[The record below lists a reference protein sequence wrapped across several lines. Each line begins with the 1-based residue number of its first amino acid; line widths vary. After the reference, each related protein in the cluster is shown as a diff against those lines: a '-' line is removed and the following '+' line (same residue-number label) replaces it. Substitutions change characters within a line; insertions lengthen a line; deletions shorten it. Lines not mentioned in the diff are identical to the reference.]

1 MFKDRWRLERRRDDD
16 WKAWTRVAEEGRRI
30 NMEFSR
36 ESKLIAEKTKE
47 LVDSIKDDSA
57 A

>member
-1 MFKDRWRLERRRDDD
+1 MFKDRCQLERRRDDD
-16 WKAWTRVAEEGRRI
+16 WKTWTRVAEEGQRI

-36 ESKLIAEKTKE
+36 ESKLIAERTKE

>member
-1 MFKDRWRLERRRDDD
+1 MFRGRYGAARRRDDD
-16 WKAWTRVAEEGRRI
+16 WKSWGRVAEEGKRI

-36 ESKLIAEKTKE
+36 ESKLITEKTKRLIDFIKSE
-47 LVDSIKDDSA
+47 LA